1 MEKKFSSKIGFILT
15 AVGSAVGMANIWGF
29 PYKFQEGGL
38 VFLIFYLAFVILFS
52 YVGLSSEFAAGRMSR
67 KGSLGSY
74 EIAFESSN
82 KNKRLARILGY
93 IPLLALFLIAIGY
106 SVIVAYVSKAFIDS
120 LSGQLFT
127 MPAEDWF
134 NSFSSENYGVVT
146 YHIVIIILTI
156 LTCIGGAKTIEKSN
170 KIMMPTFFVLFLIL
184 VIRILFLDGSIE
196 GYRYMF
202 RFDPSKLNLD
212 TIIAAMGQ
220 AFFSLSLTGAAMVTV
235 GSYTD
240 DSVDLMNSSKQTGL
254 YDTIAA
260 LLASCVMIPAL
271 SVFNMQQVGGPGL
284 LFISLPTILQNIAF
298 GRVFSIILY
307 LAVIFA
313 GISSLQNMFE
323 PVVSSITGRFDKLS
337 RNLALLIIGL
347 VTIAISLNMET
358 IDKVGHYMD
367 IVSIYI
373 MSIGASIGSIT
384 WFYILKKDK
393 LLAEINKSSKKTY
406 GDKWYKIGKYVY
418 VPIAVVLTLI
428 ALIFKIS
435 F

>member
-1 MEKKFSSKIGFILT
+1 
-15 AVGSAVGMANIWGF
+15 
-29 PYKFQEGGL
+29 
-38 VFLIFYLAFVILFS
+38 
-52 YVGLSSEFAAGRMSR
+52 
-67 KGSLGSY
+67 
-74 EIAFESSN
+74 
-82 KNKRLARILGY
+82 
-93 IPLLALFLIAIGY
+93 
-106 SVIVAYVSKAFIDS
+106 
-120 LSGQLFT
+120 
-127 MPAEDWF
+127 
-134 NSFSSENYGVVT
+134 
-146 YHIVIIILTI
+146 
-156 LTCIGGAKTIEKSN
+156 
-170 KIMMPTFFVLFLIL
+170 
-184 VIRILFLDGSIE
+184 
-196 GYRYMF
+196 MF
-202 RFDPSKLNLD
+202 RFDPSKINLD
-212 TIIAAMGQ
+212 TLIAAMGQ

-260 LLASCVMIPAL
+260 ILASCVMIPVL
-271 SVFNMQQVGGPGL
+271 SLFDMQQVGGPGL

-298 GRVFSIILY
+298 GRLFSVILY

-323 PVVSSITGRFDKLS
+323 PVVSSMMGRFDKLS
-337 RNLALLIIGL
+337 RNIGLIIIGIL
-347 VTIAISLNMET
+347 TITLSLNMET

-406 GDKWYKIGKYVY
+406 GDRWYKIGKYIY
-418 VPIAVVLTLI
+418 VPIAVVLTLL